1 MSKPK
6 FVSTAGPRGPRAR
19 RLQRRYAGRPRRNR
33 VYRELLRELYAP
45 AVVHVLGKYL

>member
-19 RLQRRYAGRPRRNR
+19 RMQSRYASKPRRNR
-33 VYRELLRELYAP
+33 AIRELLRELYAP
-45 AVVHVLGKYL
+45 AVVRALGRYL